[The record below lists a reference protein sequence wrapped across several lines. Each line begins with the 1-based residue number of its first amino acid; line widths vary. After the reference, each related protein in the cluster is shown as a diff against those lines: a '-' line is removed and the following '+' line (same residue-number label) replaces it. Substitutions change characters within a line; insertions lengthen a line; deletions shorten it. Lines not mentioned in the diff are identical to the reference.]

1 MLHGQIDQT
10 PVGKAEDMGGIS
22 FVWAPGGPILVV
34 SEAHCIFFNR
44 LYGKGSLDDE
54 QGKCQSTSVIPVQ
67 LI

>member
-1 MLHGQIDQT
+1 
-10 PVGKAEDMGGIS
+10 MGGIS
-22 FVWAPGGPILVV
+22 SLWAPGGPILVV